1 YNWNEYSDEDK
12 LNIQNLVLLVGLLY
26 KMCQVNLVS
35 KSNSKKDVNKINK
48 SGIKEAL
55 AAKEVVI
62 SEVA

>member
-1 YNWNEYSDEDK
+1 
-12 LNIQNLVLLVGLLY
+12 
-26 KMCQVNLVS
+26 MCQVNLVS